1 MTERANADK
10 ADKNVLVSGDSPRP
24 GERQDTVMLSE
35 VPDAATLLAAEPQ
48 SAALKAKTGGVNLST
63 AALAAVGQRYDILA
77 EAGHGSMGDVYK
89 ARDRETGETVALKF
103 LKPEIASDQ
112 AMMDRFKNEL
122 LFARKITHKNICRV
136 HEFNR
141 VGRVAYTTM
150 EFVEGESLRSVLDR
164 FGGLPLRKNLDL
176 ALQMCSGLKE
186 AHAQGIIHRDLK
198 PENVMI
204 DAQGNVKIMDF
215 GIARSIESLTR
226 LTGSMVGTPAYM
238 APEQVGGK
246 PVDYRTDIYSLGL
259 MLYEMFTGTAAFSA
273 STPIAVAMKQ
283 LREAPPLPHDV
294 EPAIPVDIERVILK
308 CIEKEPARR
317 FQSVAELEQAL
328 RSVGMGS
335 GTGTGATVGISTGTP
350 AARPASQSGHGSASL
365 AAVVPAAVISIPL
378 KPPSRKPV
386 YVSISIVLFAI
397 LAGVWGL
404 HAAAVVKASKLIE
417 PPASPVAPQPPDF
430 ALEKSI
436 PEKEPDR
443 VPGAEIVAAPP
454 PTPAPKPKP
463 VAHAPAKPAPP
474 EVFPAVELPGRKP
487 FSPPK
492 RSTAGQTAQAAPSA
506 SSQAGQATGAQSYI
520 WVGRYARRDK
530 AQEAAKKME
539 DMSLPVVIIPRHLP
553 SGEAFAVFT
562 GPYNDKK
569 IGGVIERLKAQGFFG
584 AHSVSNPLVAQNP
597 ARK

>member
-1 MTERANADK
+1 MTERPNS
-10 ADKNVLVSGDSPRP
+10 DKNVLVSGDSPRP
-24 GERQDTVMLSE
+24 GERRDTVMLSD
-35 VPDAATLLAAEPQ
+35 VPDAATLLAPEPEP
-48 SAALKAKTGGVNLST
+48 AASQTKPGRTSLST

-77 EAGHGSMGDVYK
+77 EAGNGSMGDVYK

-122 LFARKITHKNICRV
+122 LFARKITHKNVCRV

-141 VGRVAYTTM
+141 VGRVGYTTM

-186 AHAQGIIHRDLK
+186 AHAQGIVHRDLK

-238 APEQVGGK
+238 APEQVAGK
-246 PVDYRTDIYSLGL
+246 AVDYRTDIYSLGL
-259 MLYEMFTGTAAFSA
+259 MLYEMFTGAGAFSA

-283 LREAPPLPHDV
+283 LREAPPLPHKV

-328 RSVGMGS
+328 RGA
-335 GTGTGATVGISTGTP
+335 GTGAGTEAPASTP
-350 AARPASQSGHGSASL
+350 ATRPGALSTHGSGVPA
-365 AAVVPAAVISIPL
+365 AAVSAAVISIPL
-378 KPPSRKPV
+378 KPPNRKPV
-386 YVSISIVLFAI
+386 FVSILVMVFAI
-397 LAGVWGL
+397 LGGLWGM
-404 HAAAVVKASKLIE
+404 HAAAVIKESKLIV
-417 PPASPVAPQPPDF
+417 PPASPVAPEPPDF
-430 ALEKSI
+430 AMEKSV

-443 VPGAEIVAAPP
+443 VPGAEIVAAAQ
-454 PTPAPKPKP
+454 PAPAQPKP
-463 VAHAPAKPAPP
+463 VAHTPLKPAPP
-474 EVFPAVELPGRKP
+474 EVFPRVELPGRRP

-492 RSTAGQTAQAAPSA
+492 RSAATQTTQSSSGQASMVGGAQAYVWAA
-506 SSQAGQATGAQSYI
+506 
-520 WVGRYARRDK
+520 RYARREK
-530 AQEAAKKME
+530 AQEAEKKIE
-539 DMSLPVVIIPRHLP
+539 GLGLHAVIVPRRGL
-553 SGEAFAVFT
+553 SVEAFAVVA
-562 GPYNDKK
+562 GPYGDKK
-569 IGGVIERLKAQGFFG
+569 IGSVVERLRAQGFYA
-584 AHSVSNPLVAQNP
+584 AHIVSNPLATEG
-597 ARK
+597 AAK